1 MVAMHQ
7 LVGDQLQPHLASL
20 NGSKLKLLNLVI
32 YFCFGILQ
40 VILHMSAKAIRVDT
54 KSCTYIGIY
63 ARMVSL

>member
-40 VILHMSAKAIRVDT
+40 VILHMSAKAIRETQNHVHILE
-54 KSCTYIGIY
+54 SMQGW
-63 ARMVSL
+63 